1 MSSEEKSVLDLWQSQ
16 TTERFQMT
24 PEEIRMR
31 IEMMEKTLRRR
42 TRGGYLVTVFL
53 FVMFGIWLVVD
64 GADPIFR
71 LGALLLILAVVFFGY
86 QIHQNRFREAPAG
99 AVGSTASV
107 DFLRRELTRQ
117 RDFHRGRLFWSR
129 LLSIFPAGLVFLYG
143 FARAHPEVLR
153 TIQLEALLL
162 VFFSLLAI
170 PLNLW
175 MSRKYQRQIDEL
187 DRNLGGV
194 Q

>member
-1 MSSEEKSVLDLWQSQ
+1 
-16 TTERFQMT
+16 
-24 PEEIRMR
+24 MR

-42 TRGGYLVTVFL
+42 TRAGYLVTVFL
-53 FVMFGIWLVVD
+53 FVWFGVWLVVD

-71 LGALLLILAVVFFGY
+71 LGSLLLILAMVFLGY
-86 QIHQNRFREAPAG
+86 QIHQNRFREAPAD

-117 RDFHRGRLFWSR
+117 RDFHRGKLFWSR
-129 LLSIFPAGLVFLYG
+129 LMFLFAAGVVFFYG

-153 TIQLEALLL
+153 MIQLEAL
-162 VFFSLLAI
+162 FFIVVTLLAI

-175 MSRKYQRQIDEL
+175 MSRKYQRQIDAL
-187 DRNLGGV
+187 DQNLGGV